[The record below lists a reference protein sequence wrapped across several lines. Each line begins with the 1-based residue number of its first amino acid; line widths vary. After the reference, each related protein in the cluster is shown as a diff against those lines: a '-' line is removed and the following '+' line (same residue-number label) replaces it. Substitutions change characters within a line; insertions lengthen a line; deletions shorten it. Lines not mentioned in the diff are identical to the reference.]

1 MQLRFKEAGK
11 TKQFDTL
18 KPWLV
23 DETENLS
30 QADAADALG
39 SVKVAIHRLRGDFRN
54 AVETEIF
61 NTLPHDDDLADE
73 MRYLNEALSW
83 NPNHG

>member
-1 MQLRFKEAGK
+1 MQLRFKEAGN

-23 DETENLS
+23 GETENLS
-30 QADAADALG
+30 EADAADALGITLG
-39 SVKVAIHRLRGDFRN
+39 SVKVAIHCLRGDFRN

-61 NTLPHDDDLADE
+61 NTLPHADDLADE
-73 MRYLNEALSW
+73 MRCLNEVLS
-83 NPNHG
+83 